1 MIIRRNYFN
10 LSLIQEWISSF
21 MIGKKEERSMDTKEK
36 KSLRTFGLVLYM
48 LGALVGFLLLTM
60 SVWGDVEASTFGA
73 ALKSDE
79 SLNTLSCPV
88 FIAKDEVGVISA
100 VIENGTDRD
109 ASPMV
114 RSRITSGFVTLVD
127 EQNLTVDIPA
137 GGAQEITW
145 NVSMDNAAY
154 GRLILA
160 RFYQFSNF
168 SIPSRQGFCGIVV
181 LPFTGVTGQQVFV
194 GGFVLSMLLVAAGIS
209 LFTPK
214 NILRVDNM
222 NAQNKRLRSI
232 IRSFIF
238 LGTYFLVATLL
249 SLTGDLLL
257 GVALMLLAVVSAISV
272 FAFALSS
279 N

>member
-1 MIIRRNYFN
+1 MDMND
-10 LSLIQEWISSF
+10 
-21 MIGKKEERSMDTKEK
+21 KKI
-36 KSLRTFGLVLYM
+36 LRTFGLVLYM
-48 LGALVGFLLLTM
+48 LGAIIGFLLLTM
-60 SVWGDVEASTFGA
+60 SVWGDVEASTFSA
-73 ALKSDE
+73 ALSSDE
-79 SLNTLSCPV
+79 PLDTLNCPV

-127 EQNLTVDIPA
+127 EQNQTVDIPA
-137 GGAQEITW
+137 GESREVSW
-145 NVSMDNAAY
+145 NVSLDNAAY

-168 SIPSRQGFCGIVV
+168 SVPSRQGFCGIVV
-181 LPFTGVTGQQVFV
+181 LPFSGLTGQQVFV

-214 NILRVDNM
+214 NILRVDSL
-222 NAQNKRLRSI
+222 NAQHKRLRSVI
-232 IRSFIF
+232 QAFIF

-249 SLTGDLLL
+249 SLIGDLLL
-257 GVALMLLAVVSAISV
+257 GVTLMLLAIVSTIAVFTFAIS
-272 FAFALSS
+272 S